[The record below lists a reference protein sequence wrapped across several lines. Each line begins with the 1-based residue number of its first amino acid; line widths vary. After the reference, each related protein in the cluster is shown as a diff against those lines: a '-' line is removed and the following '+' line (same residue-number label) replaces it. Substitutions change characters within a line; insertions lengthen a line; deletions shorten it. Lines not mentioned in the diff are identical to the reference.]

1 MQKLFCDSGHSG
13 FCIFLICS
21 VINHFHYFLNT
32 KIILCFCAQWRKS
45 IHLPSFPT
53 VLLRRILFLRKHH
66 PMDLS
71 SFSGWLSAL
80 FPLHLLYWLYCD
92 VRIQICAA
100 LSGAFS
106 GSTEHYMNCDSFRNL
121 PLIPFIY
128 YLIDAMIRKRTLPS
142 CFPSCIFPVSEFRIC
157 RVFIRPVNPLPDSV
171 IFQNIRCCDSSLLI
185 VYSIAEHI
193 QL

>member
-66 PMDLS
+66 PMDFPPFCLAARSLS
-71 SFSGWLSAL
+71 SSSFVLIVLWCPHSDLCCTLWCFLRIYRTLYELRLLSKLTSHTFHLLSDWCDDPKEDCSIL
-80 FPLHLLYWLYCD
+80 FPILHLSGF
-92 VRIQICAA
+92 RIQNMSGFYSSGESTSWFCD
-100 LSGAFS
+100 LSK
-106 GSTEHYMNCDSFRNL
+106 YPML
-121 PLIPFIY
+121 
-128 YLIDAMIRKRTLPS
+128 
-142 CFPSCIFPVSEFRIC
+142 
-157 RVFIRPVNPLPDSV
+157 
-171 IFQNIRCCDSSLLI
+171 
-185 VYSIAEHI
+185 
-193 QL
+193 

>member
-71 SFSGWLSAL
+71 SCLSGSPLSFL
-80 FPLHLLYWLYCD
+80 FILCTDLYCD
-92 VRIQICAA
+92 VRPNPAA

-106 GSTEHYMNCDSFRNL
+106 GSTAAFLDYNPSETYLPTSFL
-121 PLIPFIY
+121 Y
-128 YLIDAMIRKRTLPS
+128 CLIDAMIRKRTVPS
-142 CFPSCIFPVSEFRIC
+142 CFPSCIFPVSDFRLC
-157 RVFIRPVNPLPDSV
+157 RVFIHPVNPLFRSV
-171 IFQNIRCCDSSLLI
+171 IFQNIRCCDSSLLF
-185 VYSIAEHI
+185 VYSIAELI